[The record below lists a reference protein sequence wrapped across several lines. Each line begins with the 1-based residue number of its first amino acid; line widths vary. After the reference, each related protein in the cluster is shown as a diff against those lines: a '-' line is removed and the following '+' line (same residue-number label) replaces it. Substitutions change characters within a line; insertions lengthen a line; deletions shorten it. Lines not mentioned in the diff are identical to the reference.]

1 MFCGC
6 ILTLYY
12 VVQYKDAFLKENP
25 TYKWYNPVKHTQP
38 VVVSKLDAVLLTST
52 TGTDSLAATNAFPS
66 EQISAGKLAG
76 NTK

>member
-1 MFCGC
+1 
-6 ILTLYY
+6 
-12 VVQYKDAFLKENP
+12 
-25 TYKWYNPVKHTQP
+25 VKHTQP

-52 TGTDSLAATNAFPS
+52 TGTDSPAATNAFPS